1 MAQSFQSKPNNFSTK
16 STRIK
21 EENASNPISI
31 MAKTTTPSSY
41 CVSPDPALQFVFG
54 MFGLMTWISTVVS
67 MTSDAMFVKG
77 VLQICLGIASFT
89 GSCMNLRRGDPHG
102 NINLILSV
110 ILGFAFGITSLA
122 PWLFGGHIHTWLL
135 STILLAGSLY
145 MACFLPLL
153 GDSPLYIWCEHLCVC
168 SGLFLK
174 SLSDILSVKVLGHL
188 GAWLLLG
195 FSLLALYQGAS
206 QMYALCGRHLPQGPK
221 APWSHK

>member
-1 MAQSFQSKPNNFSTK
+1 MAKSFQSKSNRNSASTQVK
-16 STRIK
+16 MTK
-21 EENASNPISI
+21 KDPMMMSI
-31 MAKTTTPSSY
+31 MAKTIAPSSY
-41 CVSPDPALQFVFG
+41 CISPDPALQFVFA
-54 MFGLMTWISTVVS
+54 MFGLMTWISTVVP

-77 VLQICLGIASFT
+77 VLQVCLGIAAFA

-174 SLSDILSVKVLGHL
+174 SLSDILSIKALGDI

-195 FSLLALYQGAS
+195 FALLALYQGAS

-221 APWSHK
+221 APWIHE